1 MIESKKNKALIQQLL
16 SCFDAGEKAADCF
29 PAFCPVSWRSYLEGF
44 LASTDFAQAFF
55 LTRHLQETR
64 DELQKKCHQQL
75 FYPCL
80 LLVLSLLGTI
90 LFSRF
95 VFPAMIRMAEG
106 FDTDTAG
113 LKILQNLLQVFS
125 IGLIALILAGSLL
138 LLYALA
144 PSRMVS
150 TYQLLEKILP
160 GNLWTAYT
168 SIDFGRFLLET
179 IRTGMPT
186 ARSLTMLEHLSTSPL
201 VAALANTVHQALNQ
215 GCRFNDAIAQKG
227 LDPLLPR
234 FLKLA
239 IYASSPIVMLEQYQ
253 TMALA
258 RYEARIHRLTRI
270 IQAIAYAG
278 IGILIVIIYRILLMP
293 ISILGSL

>member
-106 FDTDTAG
+106 FDTDTA
-113 LKILQNLLQVFS
+113 
-125 IGLIALILAGSLL
+125 
-138 LLYALA
+138 
-144 PSRMVS
+144 
-150 TYQLLEKILP
+150 
-160 GNLWTAYT
+160 
-168 SIDFGRFLLET
+168 
-179 IRTGMPT
+179 
-186 ARSLTMLEHLSTSPL
+186 
-201 VAALANTVHQALNQ
+201 
-215 GCRFNDAIAQKG
+215 
-227 LDPLLPR
+227 
-234 FLKLA
+234 
-239 IYASSPIVMLEQYQ
+239 
-253 TMALA
+253 
-258 RYEARIHRLTRI
+258 
-270 IQAIAYAG
+270 
-278 IGILIVIIYRILLMP
+278 
-293 ISILGSL
+293 

>member
-1 MIESKKNKALIQQLL
+1 
-16 SCFDAGEKAADCF
+16 
-29 PAFCPVSWRSYLEGF
+29 
-44 LASTDFAQAFF
+44 
-55 LTRHLQETR
+55 
-64 DELQKKCHQQL
+64 
-75 FYPCL
+75 
-80 LLVLSLLGTI
+80 
-90 LFSRF
+90 
-95 VFPAMIRMAEG
+95 
-106 FDTDTAG
+106 
-113 LKILQNLLQVFS
+113 
-125 IGLIALILAGSLL
+125 
-138 LLYALA
+138 
-144 PSRMVS
+144 
-150 TYQLLEKILP
+150 
-160 GNLWTAYT
+160 
-168 SIDFGRFLLET
+168 
-179 IRTGMPT
+179 MPT
-186 ARSLTMLEHLSTSPL
+186 ARSLTMLEQLSTSPL
-201 VAALANTVHQALNQ
+201 VAALAHSVHQALNQ